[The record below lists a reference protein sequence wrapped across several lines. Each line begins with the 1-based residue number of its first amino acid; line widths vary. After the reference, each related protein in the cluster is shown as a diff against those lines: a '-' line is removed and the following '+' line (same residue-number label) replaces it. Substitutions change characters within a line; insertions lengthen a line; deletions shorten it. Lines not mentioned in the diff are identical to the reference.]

1 MKGGIDS
8 RMKKTLRNGR
18 DLACQGNDGVGRR
31 LSNSGKTEAI
41 ATEFKSDSPGAI
53 TQLLQVCQSGDHI
66 ATGKLLPLVYDE
78 LHRLAAVYMRREGQD
93 HVLQTTALINE
104 AFVKIFGED
113 ARPIRDRSH
122 FFAVAAQVM
131 RHVLVDYA
139 RNSRAEKRG
148 GGAPVLS
155 LDQVLVFSEPQSASL
170 LALDE
175 ALQRLAELSAR
186 QVQVVELRF
195 FAGLSVVE
203 IAQVLAVAPRTV
215 VREWRVAKAWLRKEL
230 GA

>member
-1 MKGGIDS
+1 MQ
-8 RMKKTLRNGR
+8 RTLRNAR
-18 DLACQGNDGVGRR
+18 DLACQRNDGVARR
-31 LSNSGKTEAI
+31 LSISGTTDAI
-41 ATEFKSDSPGAI
+41 ASESKSDSPGAI
-53 TQLLQVCQSGDHI
+53 TQLLRACQSGDNL
-66 ATGKLLPLVYDE
+66 AAGKVLPLVYDE
-78 LHRLAAVYMRREGQD
+78 LHRLAAIYMRREGQN

-104 AFVKIFGED
+104 AFVKIFGDD

-155 LDQVLVFSEPQSASL
+155 LDHVLVFSEPQSASL

-203 IAQVLAVAPRTV
+203 IAQVLAVTPRTV

-230 GA
+230 SA